1 MRRGTQMSASSPPRS
16 CSREA
21 SIRVSYYRDRPA
33 LVLGGL
39 GFIGTHVTERLRGL
53 GAHVTVATRSLAHH
67 REAAAAFESRGVKC
81 VGADLGDRDAML
93 AAVKGQDVIFN
104 LAGQSGAVRSMED
117 PWTDLDVNCRGNLVL
132 LEAVRLESPDAK
144 LVFASSRLTYGHG
157 AGEPTLEEQVP
168 DPLCI
173 HAVHKL
179 AVEQYMRLYGRL
191 YGLRFSVA
199 RLTNPYGAGQP
210 TGRTAYGVVN
220 RMIHQALAGETLPIF
235 GDGHQLR
242 DYIYIDDAVGA
253 LLRLGETRES
263 DGRLYNVG
271 SGVGTPLV
279 QMARS
284 IVRLAGSGHLALV
297 PWPKLAGQIETGD
310 FVADIARIRREVGW
324 EPRTPLADGLE
335 RTVALCRSELST
347 AKPDQS

>member
-1 MRRGTQMSASSPPRS
+1 
-16 CSREA
+16 
-21 SIRVSYYRDRPA
+21 VSDSMPAGFYRDRPT

-39 GFIGTHVTERLRGL
+39 GFIGTHVTERLQAL
-53 GAHVTVATRSLAHH
+53 GADITVGTRSLDHH
-67 REAAAAFESRGVKC
+67 REAAAAFGSRGVKC
-81 VGADLGDRDAML
+81 VEADLGDRDAIH

-117 PWTDLDVNCRGNLVL
+117 PWTDLEVNCRGNLVL
-132 LEAVRLESPDAK
+132 LEALRRESPEAK
-144 LVFASSRLTYGHG
+144 LVFASSRLAYGHG
-157 AGEPTLEEQVP
+157 TGAATVEEQAP
-168 DPLCI
+168 DPLCV

-179 AVEQYMRLYGRL
+179 AVEQYMRLYRRL

-220 RMIHQALAGETLPIF
+220 RMIHLALAGETLPIY
-235 GDGHQLR
+235 GDGRQLR

-279 QMARS
+279 EMARS
-284 IVRLAGSGHLALV
+284 IVQLAGSGRLALV
-297 PWPKLAGQIETGD
+297 PWPKLAEQIETGD
-310 FVADIARIRREVGW
+310 FVAGIARIRREVGW
-324 EPRTPLADGLE
+324 EPRMPLADGLE
-335 RTVALCRSELST
+335 RTVALCRAELST
-347 AKPDQS
+347 AKPGYQS